1 MPSSP
6 MPNLVI
12 GPIGANEAL
21 ATSVSGIALSVPAT
35 LKLPS
40 LNSMSPAS
48 ASIMAAAIGL
58 AFSMIASAAR
68 LSALPPTTALR
79 AP

>member
-1 MPSSP
+1 
-6 MPNLVI
+6 MPNFVN

-21 ATSVSGIALSVPAT
+21 ATSVRGIALSVPAT

-40 LNSMSPAS
+40 VNSMSPAS
-48 ASIMAAAIGL
+48 ASIMAAASGF
-58 AFSMIASAAR
+58 AFSMMPSAAR